1 MPAGRT
7 AEINAAVRFNP
18 VEADPMFLSS
28 RLPLSTVIEMC
39 RVLRHYLGAG
49 LTLHDVFR
57 QQAARGPAPVR
68 PVAAA
73 IAAEME
79 QGGGLEDAMKRQGD
93 IFPPLMTAMAT
104 VGEQTGMLPEVFTE
118 LEKYYVRQQQLRG
131 RFLAMTAWP
140 AIQFVGA
147 VFVLAGLIF
156 IFGLIPQG
164 TGQFAL
170 HFDPLG
176 LGMSGTAGALLF
188 LGSIF
193 GFLLFLWIAYLFL
206 TRFLSGKALVDSF
219 LLRIPIVGGCLRALA
234 LSRFCLALRL
244 TLETGMPIARALRL
258 SFHAADNAAF
268 TARLDKATTSVKRGD
283 DLTVALA
290 TTGLFPEDFQ
300 HIIAVGEESGRLT
313 DVLRQQADHYHDEAG
328 RRMTALTTALSVLV
342 WLIVAGFIISAVFR
356 IFLAYIDLINQVA

>member
-1 MPAGRT
+1 ML
-7 AEINAAVRFNP
+7 
-18 VEADPMFLSS
+18 LSS
-28 RLPLSTVIEMC
+28 RLPLSTVIELC

-49 LTLHDVFR
+49 LSLLDVFR
-57 QQAARGPAPVR
+57 QQASRGAQSVR
-68 PVAAA
+68 PVAAR

-79 QGGGLEDAMKRQGD
+79 QGRGLEDAMKRQGD
-93 IFPPLMTAMAT
+93 AFPPLMTAMAT

-118 LEKYYVRQQQLRG
+118 LEKYYVRQQQLRR
-131 RFLAMTAWP
+131 RFIALTAWP

-156 IFGLIPQG
+156 IFGLIPQE

-176 LGMSGTAGALLF
+176 LGLSGTAGALLF

-193 GFLLFLWIAYLFL
+193 GFLLFVVIVYLL
-206 TRFLSGKALVDSF
+206 LARFLSGQATVDGF
-219 LLRIPIVGGCLRALA
+219 LLKIPLVGRCLRALA
-234 LSRFCLALRL
+234 LGRFCLALRL

-258 SFHAADNAAF
+258 SFRAADNAAF
-268 TARLDKATTSVKRGD
+268 AAQLDKATSSVKRGD

-300 HIIAVGEESGRLT
+300 HILAVGEESGRLPE
-313 DVLRQQADHYHDEAG
+313 VLRQQAEHYHEEAG
-328 RRMTALTTALSVLV
+328 RRMTALTIALSVLV
-342 WLIVAGFIISAVFR
+342 WLMVASFIIAAVFR
-356 IFLAYIDLINQVA
+356 IFLAYIDLFNQVG

>member
-1 MPAGRT
+1 
-7 AEINAAVRFNP
+7 
-18 VEADPMFLSS
+18 MFLSS
-28 RLPLSTVIEMC
+28 RLPLSTVIELC

-49 LTLHDVFR
+49 LSLRDVFR
-57 QQAARGPAPVR
+57 QQAARGAGPVR
-68 PVAAA
+68 PVAAR
-73 IAAEME
+73 IVAEME

-93 IFPPLMTAMAT
+93 VFPPLMTAMAT

-118 LEKYYVRQQQLRG
+118 LEKYYVRQQQLRR
-131 RFLAMTAWP
+131 RFIALTAWP
-140 AIQFVGA
+140 VIQFIGA

-176 LGMSGTAGALLF
+176 LGISGTEGALLF
-188 LGSIF
+188 LGSVF
-193 GFLLFLWIAYLFL
+193 GFLLFLWIGYLIL
-206 TRFLSGKALVDSF
+206 TRFLRGQAFVDGF
-219 LLRIPIVGGCLRALA
+219 LLRTPIVGKCLRALA
-234 LSRFCLALRL
+234 LGRFCLALRL

-268 TARLDKATTSVKRGD
+268 TARLDKATSSVKRGD
-283 DLTVALA
+283 DLTAALA

-300 HIIAVGEESGRLT
+300 HILAVGEESGRLT
-313 DVLRQQADHYHDEAG
+313 DVLRQQAEHYHEEAG
-328 RRMTALTTALSVLV
+328 RRMTALTVALTVLV
-342 WLIVAGFIISAVFR
+342 WLMVAGFIIAAVFR